1 MALTALERLRLK
13 IADRPRALLND
24 PVGVGDGESVQ
35 FRVRLA
41 PVVED
46 SDVVLVAGVV
56 QERDEDYTISLATG
70 TLTFATAPTSGDAI
84 VAGYSWVAFSDAEL
98 QDVLDRFPSIDGA
111 ALEVITWLLA
121 DADRFLKYTFG
132 QESVDRS
139 SARDALQYLQE
150 RLGALSGAPVGL
162 VKADTV
168 ERETLMEPFI
178 TSAEVSP

>member
-1 MALTALERLRLK
+1 MTLTAIERLRLK

-24 PVGVGDGESVQ
+24 PVGTGDGESVQ

-56 QERDEDYTISLATG
+56 QERDEDYTISLGTG
-70 TLTFATAPTSGDAI
+70 TLTFAAAPESGQAI
-84 VAGYSWVAFSDAEL
+84 VAGYSWVAFSDDEL
-98 QDVLDRFPSIDGA
+98 QDVLDRFPSIDAA

-121 DADRFLKYTFG
+121 DSDRFLKYTFG

-139 SARDALQYLQE
+139 SAREALQYLQE
-150 RLGALSGAPVGL
+150 RLQAIGGAPVGL

-168 ERETLMEPFI
+168 AREALMEPFV